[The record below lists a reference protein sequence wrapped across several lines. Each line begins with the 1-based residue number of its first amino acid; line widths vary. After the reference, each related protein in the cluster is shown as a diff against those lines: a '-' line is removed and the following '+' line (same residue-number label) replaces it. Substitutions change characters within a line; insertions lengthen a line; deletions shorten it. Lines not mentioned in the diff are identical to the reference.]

1 MNVLGTLSEDASDEC
16 AWDRFQGK
24 LKHNAQRR
32 NRQKQSAR
40 DRFLIQLQNG
50 SKTRSVDPTRPS
62 HKPFAG
68 MLRSKTQKAK
78 PAEQPGWTIASWLTS
93 LHLLDIISDAL
104 LNKSEA
110 DADADADEVTC
121 MKGLSD
127 QAIEAAVDAA
137 AVALKT
143 KLKDAAAALRKTK
156 AVDARQLNQKFAADG
171 SSFTFQ
177 YGSMK
182 EYHAGLEGLIGNP
195 DPRVGEM
202 MAWEHANSPYST
214 KAFVCWWCGETT
226 AAAEY
231 KYIATQPANEEDT
244 KNGCRERGRDGWTLQ
259 HFIDQCNERF
269 PTAKL
274 TKEEV
279 IALRLYTGPMFVWYN
294 HVLRW
299 LRQGIPYDDALL
311 KKGESWSSW
320 HEQRKY
326 PAHWPNTKNA
336 EEMLYVPFRTTI
348 HVLNSAIIKLSR
360 TQKARKVYRGTKGGV
375 LPQQFWTPNH
385 QNVRGGIE
393 LGFMSTTTDRKVAL
407 GYAKSEDTPSVVFE
421 MQMGMV
427 DRGAPLKWCSQFP
440 LEEEILFAPLTG
452 LEVVGIPKVE
462 DSAIIVEL
470 RLNCNLHDLTIEQ
483 ILAKMQKVS
492 MYNIICDI
500 CFVHVGVCHIVDK

>member
-1 MNVLGTLSEDASDEC
+1 VEVLSSALRDKSDGDEY
-16 AWDRFQGK
+16 
-24 LKHNAQRR
+24 
-32 NRQKQSAR
+32 
-40 DRFLIQLQNG
+40 
-50 SKTRSVDPTRPS
+50 
-62 HKPFAG
+62 
-68 MLRSKTQKAK
+68 
-78 PAEQPGWTIASWLTS
+78 
-93 LHLLDIISDAL
+93 
-104 LNKSEA
+104 A
-110 DADADADEVTC
+110 DDVSC

-137 AVALKT
+137 AVTLKT
-143 KLKDAAAALRKTK
+143 KLKHAAAALRKTK
-156 AVDARQLNQKFAADG
+156 DVDARQLNQKFAADG

-202 MAWEHANSPYST
+202 MAWEHASSPYSA
-214 KAFVCWWCGETT
+214 KGFVCWWCGETT

-231 KYIATQPANEEDT
+231 KYVATQHAHEENT

-259 HFIDQCNERF
+259 RFIDQCNELF

-299 LRQGIPYDDALL
+299 LKQGIPYDDVLL

-326 PAHWPNTKNA
+326 PAHWPAATSV

-360 TQKARKVYRGTKGGV
+360 TQKATKVYRGTKGGV

-407 GYAKSEDTPSVVFE
+407 EYAKSEETPSVVFE
-421 MQMGMV
+421 MQMGMI

-440 LEEEILFAPLTG
+440 GEEEILFAPLTG
-452 LEVVGIPKVE
+452 LEVVGTPKVE
-462 DSAIIVEL
+462 ESAIIIEL

-483 ILAKMQKVS
+483 ILAKMQKVL
-492 MYNIICDI
+492 
-500 CFVHVGVCHIVDK
+500 